1 MFQED
6 SCYVK
11 KHRPMSVEAGPVRHF
26 RKIDRLRIHIGNDYA
41 PCICI
46 HPLTRS
52 FNNCDLY
59 VLQKLYVGFVGHN
72 NTCWFIFSNI
82 S

>member
-41 PCICI
+41 PCVYI
-46 HPLTRS
+46 HSRAHLITVIYT
-52 FNNCDLY
+52 FY
-59 VLQKLYVGFVGHN
+59 KKF
-72 NTCWFIFSNI
+72 T
-82 S
+82 